1 MKTDSVIVLPL
12 TNGVSTHEYAVKK
25 NTSLTLVMTAI
36 ASKMIDATVVVRL
49 TGAGAQATI
58 IGIVAATTGADIKIN
73 TLQKHEARATVSNLL
88 VKSVLAGSA
97 RCMVEGGIRVE
108 KKAQK
113 TDAYQRNE
121 NLLLSADAYA
131 ESKPSLE
138 ILANDVRCTHGATV
152 GPISE
157 EDVWYLGTRGIDRGQ
172 AQRLIV
178 EGFLAHAL
186 ERVSDESVKYRI
198 LQSVQHM
205 LA

>member
-1 MKTDSVIVLPL
+1 MKTDNVIVLPL
-12 TNGVSTHEYAVKK
+12 SDGVSMHEYTVKK
-25 NTSLTLVMTAI
+25 NASLTLVVTAI
-36 ASKMIDATVVVRL
+36 ASKMIDTTVVVRL
-49 TGAGAQATI
+49 MGTGAQATI
-58 IGIVAATTGADIKIN
+58 IGIVAAADGADIKIN
-73 TLQKHEARATVSNLL
+73 TLQKHEAPETTSNLL
-88 VKSVLAGSA
+88 VKSVLAADA

-121 NLLLSADAYA
+121 NLLLSSDAYA

-157 EDVWYLGTRGIDRGQ
+157 EEVWYLGTRGIDRVE

-178 EGFLAHAL
+178 EGFFAQAL

-198 LQSVQHM
+198 LQSVQRVIV
-205 LA
+205 